1 MYIVVKN
8 NTIMKILNIIPYL
21 RRKLL
26 DMYQT
31 LLLAKKTSKDDY
43 TTHMRFVLLGMGV
56 VGAMGFTIKLIGEF
70 LGSK

>member
-1 MYIVVKN
+1 MCIVIKN
-8 NTIMKILNIIPYL
+8 NIMKILNIIPDL
-21 RRKLL
+21 RRRLL

-43 TTHMRFVLLGMGV
+43 STHMRFVLLGMGV

-70 LGSK
+70 LTS

>member
-1 MYIVVKN
+1 
-8 NTIMKILNIIPYL
+8 
-21 RRKLL
+21 
-26 DMYQT
+26 MYQT

>member
-1 MYIVVKN
+1 MPSSKN
-8 NTIMKILNIIPYL
+8 NIMNVLNIIYYL
-21 RRKLL
+21 KRRLL

-70 LGSK
+70 LTSKT

>member
-1 MYIVVKN
+1 MN
-8 NTIMKILNIIPYL
+8 ILEIIPFIK
-21 RRKLL
+21 RRLL

-43 TTHMRFVLLGMGV
+43 LTHMRFILLGMGV

-70 LGSK
+70 LPS

>member
-1 MYIVVKN
+1 MSSSKN
-8 NTIMKILNIIPYL
+8 NIMNVLSIIYYL
-21 RRKLL
+21 KRRLL

-70 LGSK
+70 LTSKP

>member
-1 MYIVVKN
+1 MN
-8 NTIMKILNIIPYL
+8 ILKIIPFL
-21 RRKLL
+21 KRRLL

-70 LGSK
+70 IGSK